1 MKTKHKKEKK
11 RGRLN
16 TRKRKTRKERGR
28 LKKKRKTRQEK
39 KEEKKIKYS
48 KNNKTS
54 FNVVLKNAFDSPRIH
69 LRNPRE
75 LRDYIFL
82 CDLI

>member
-16 TRKRKTRKERGR
+16 TRKRKTRKERGG
-28 LKKKRKTRQEK
+28 LKKKR